1 MPYFVYILQSQRD
14 ESYYI
19 GYTNNLEERLKRHNE
34 GRSVFT
40 RLRLPWVVVQQET
53 FDSRAEAMKREREL
67 KLRKDREFISA
78 LVRASRSV

>member
-1 MPYFVYILQSQRD
+1 MAYFVYILQSQRD
-14 ESYYI
+14 GTYFI

-40 RLRLPWVVVQQET
+40 RPKVPWVVVYQEN
-53 FDSRAEAMKREREL
+53 FVSRGEAMKREREL

-78 LVRASRSV
+78 LVRASRSI

>member
-1 MPYFVYILQSQRD
+1 MTYFVYILQSQRD
-14 ESYYI
+14 GSYYI

-40 RLRLPWVVVQQET
+40 RPKLPWVVVYQET

-67 KLRKDREFISA
+67 KSRKDREFISA
-78 LVRASRSV
+78 LVRASW